1 MQGITRTRI
10 AMTVVLVLCAVLGAA
25 AAALVARAG
34 GAAAKATRITVTERE
49 YHIAL
54 SRRTFRPGRVT
65 FVVHNRGKIA
75 HSLDIRGPGVS
86 KRMRGTIRPGGSRTL
101 VVRLSKGTYRLFCPV
116 DSHAKLGMRTT
127 IRSSSAMTTTGTTTG
142 GTTTT
147 WG

>member
-1 MQGITRTRI
+1 MQRITRTRI
-10 AMTVVLVLCAVLGAA
+10 ALSVVLVLCGVLGAA

-34 GAAAKATRITVTERE
+34 AATATRITVTESE
-49 YHIAL
+49 YHLTL

-65 FVVHNRGKIA
+65 FVVHNHGKIA
-75 HSLDIRGPGVS
+75 HSLAVRGPGVS
-86 KRMRGTIRPGGSRTL
+86 KRLRGTISPGGSKTL
-101 VVRLSKGTYRLFCPV
+101 VVRLSKGTYKLFCPV

-127 IRSSSAMTTTGTTTG
+127 IHSSSATATTGTTTG

>member
-1 MQGITRTRI
+1 MHRITRTRI
-10 AMTVVLVLCAVLGAA
+10 AMAVVLVLCAALGAA
-25 AAALVARAG
+25 AAALVAHAG
-34 GAAAKATRITVTERE
+34 GAATATRITVNERE

-101 VVRLSKGTYRLFCPV
+101 VVRLSKGTYTLFCPI
-116 DSHAKLGMRTT
+116 DSHAKLGMKTT
-127 IRSSSAMTTTGTTTG
+127 IHSASAGTTTGTTG

>member
-1 MQGITRTRI
+1 MQRITRTRI

-25 AAALVARAG
+25 AAALVAHA
-34 GAAAKATRITVTERE
+34 GAATATRITVNERE

-86 KRMRGTIRPGGSRTL
+86 KRMRGTIRPGGTKTL
-101 VVRLSKGTYRLFCPV
+101 VVRLSKGTYKVFCPV
-116 DSHAKLGMRTT
+116 DSHAKLGMRTA
-127 IRSSSAMTTTGTTTG
+127 IHSSSATMTTGTTTG